1 MRKYFPVVFN
11 FYQAA
16 SKIQQRFG
24 GNFKGWKIASFIKQ
38 QL

>member
-1 MRKYFPVVFN
+1 MHKYFPTVFN

-16 SKIQQRFG
+16 WKIHKKFG
-24 GNFKGWKIASFIKQ
+24 GNFKPLVGLIKQ